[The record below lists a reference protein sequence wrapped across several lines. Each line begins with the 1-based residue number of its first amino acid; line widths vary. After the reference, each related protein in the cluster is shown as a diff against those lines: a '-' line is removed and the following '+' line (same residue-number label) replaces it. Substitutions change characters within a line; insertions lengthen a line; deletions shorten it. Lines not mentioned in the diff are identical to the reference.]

1 MKLII
6 AFIVGFQILDKKIL
20 HTLYAVPGRQSVKVV
35 PHRVEVPVIGDL
47 RECDV
52 MVAARKR
59 QIADVDDRLELR
71 RVRIAPELI
80 ALRPLPRQRPRDLYA
95 VRHIVEGE
103 IAEVRV
109 VGKYKVEVVHAVFEQ
124 ARPRLIFEPFL
135 PVIVPGVSEF
145 RLRFGKALVGGKQ
158 LHVLLLHG
166 EVTHG
171 AEGSLVIVIAEPV
184 DADDVKGIAYV
195 IAMNYCTCADTLP
208 GLKNNAGAYFEKLI
222 GHLYARHLGI
232 NPSTQMNAVELD
244 GESISLP
251 TDFIFNLGPGKP
263 KLHIP
268 VKTSTRERVVE
279 VWAQQRILDGAFG
292 VGRFFCLLTCIGET
306 NLGKNMSI
314 DITCVPNQ
322 WMNYQLFVAQ
332 ITRAYYLDMPEKY
345 RELNDRFPKI
355 HVKEFGEYFH
365 ESEHLFD

>member
-1 MKLII
+1 MPDGREIQSKFDAMKRLFGASPLDPAIT
-6 AFIVGFQILDKKIL
+6 QIFKEINDLC
-20 HTLYAVPGRQSVKVV
+20 Q
-35 PHRVEVPVIGDL
+35 VEADAMQRLPLTSSATARGKNYVLFEHENGKRSRPVNI
-47 RECDV
+47 
-52 MVAARKR
+52 
-59 QIADVDDRLELR
+59 
-71 RVRIAPELI
+71 
-80 ALRPLPRQRPRDLYA
+80 DLYT
-95 VRHIVEGE
+95 EGTTLD
-103 IAEVRV
+103 AD
-109 VGKYKVEVVHAVFEQ
+109 GNSKVEVFWENVHAQ
-124 ARPRLIFEPFL
+124 TIANQPARDITT
-135 PVIVPGVSEF
+135 
-145 RLRFGKALVGGKQ
+145 AL
-158 LHVLLLHG
+158 
-166 EVTHG
+166 
-171 AEGSLVIVIAEPV
+171 
-184 DADDVKGIAYV
+184 YV

-232 NPSTQMNAVELD
+232 EPSTQMNAVELD

-251 TDFIFNLGPGKP
+251 TDFIFNLGPGRP

-306 NLGKNMSI
+306 NLEKNMSI
-314 DITCVPNQ
+314 GITCVPNQ

-332 ITRAYYLDMPEKY
+332 ITRAYYLDIPEKY

-365 ESEHLFD
+365 ESDHLFD

>member
-1 MKLII
+1 MDAL
-6 AFIVGFQILDKKIL
+6 FCRGFSVPQIRHSLR
-20 HTLYAVPGRQSVKVV
+20 GRERYG
-35 PHRVEVPVIGDL
+35 PAL
-47 RECDV
+47 RQNRE
-52 MVAARKR
+52 
-59 QIADVDDRLELR
+59 IADVDDGLELR

-184 DADDVKGIAYV
+184 DADDVKGIA
-195 IAMNYCTCADTLP
+195 
-208 GLKNNAGAYFEKLI
+208 
-222 GHLYARHLGI
+222 
-232 NPSTQMNAVELD
+232 EL
-244 GESISLP
+244 
-251 TDFIFNLGPGKP
+251 
-263 KLHIP
+263 
-268 VKTSTRERVVE
+268 E
-279 VWAQQRILDGAFG
+279 VWMVI
-292 VGRFFCLLTCIGET
+292 
-306 NLGKNMSI
+306 
-314 DITCVPNQ
+314 
-322 WMNYQLFVAQ
+322 W
-332 ITRAYYLDMPEKY
+332 
-345 RELNDRFPKI
+345 
-355 HVKEFGEYFH
+355 
-365 ESEHLFD
+365 

>member
-1 MKLII
+1 MPDGREIQSKFDAMKRLFS
-6 AFIVGFQILDKKIL
+6 ASPLDPAITQVFKEINDLCQFEADAMQRLPLTSSATARGKNYVL
-20 HTLYAVPGRQSVKVV
+20 FEHENGKRS
-35 PHRVEVPVIGDL
+35 RPVNI
-47 RECDV
+47 
-52 MVAARKR
+52 
-59 QIADVDDRLELR
+59 
-71 RVRIAPELI
+71 
-80 ALRPLPRQRPRDLYA
+80 DLYT
-95 VRHIVEGE
+95 EGTS
-103 IAEVRV
+103 ADAD
-109 VGKYKVEVVHAVFEQ
+109 GNSKVEVFWENVRAQ
-124 ARPRLIFEPFL
+124 TISNQPARDITT
-135 PVIVPGVSEF
+135 
-145 RLRFGKALVGGKQ
+145 AL
-158 LHVLLLHG
+158 
-166 EVTHG
+166 
-171 AEGSLVIVIAEPV
+171 
-184 DADDVKGIAYV
+184 YV

-232 NPSTQMNAVELD
+232 EPSTQMNAVELD

-251 TDFIFNLGPGKP
+251 TDFIFNLGPGRP

-306 NLGKNMSI
+306 NLEKNMSVG
-314 DITCVPNQ
+314 ITCVPNQ

-332 ITRAYYLDMPEKY
+332 ITRAYYLDIPEKY

>member
-1 MKLII
+1 MPMPRPLL
-6 AFIVGFQILDKKIL
+6 LD
-20 HTLYAVPGRQSVKVV
+20 
-35 PHRVEVPVIGDL
+35 
-47 RECDV
+47 
-52 MVAARKR
+52 
-59 QIADVDDRLELR
+59 
-71 RVRIAPELI
+71 APETSETKCPNQLTNPQNSLLGTLCPSSSNFPSELLI
-80 ALRPLPRQRPRDLYA
+80 
-95 VRHIVEGE
+95 
-103 IAEVRV
+103 
-109 VGKYKVEVVHAVFEQ
+109 
-124 ARPRLIFEPFL
+124 
-135 PVIVPGVSEF
+135 GV
-145 RLRFGKALVGGKQ
+145 
-158 LHVLLLHG
+158 
-166 EVTHG
+166 
-171 AEGSLVIVIAEPV
+171 
-184 DADDVKGIAYV
+184 
-195 IAMNYCTCADTLP
+195 
-208 GLKNNAGAYFEKLI
+208 

-345 RELNDRFPKI
+345 RELNNRFPKI

>member
-1 MKLII
+1 MPNGREIQSKFDAMKRL
-6 AFIVGFQILDKKIL
+6 FSVSPLDPAITQVFKEINDLCQFEADAMQRLPLTSSATARGKNYVL
-20 HTLYAVPGRQSVKVV
+20 FEHENGKRS
-35 PHRVEVPVIGDL
+35 RPVNI
-47 RECDV
+47 
-52 MVAARKR
+52 
-59 QIADVDDRLELR
+59 
-71 RVRIAPELI
+71 
-80 ALRPLPRQRPRDLYA
+80 DLYT
-95 VRHIVEGE
+95 EGTS
-103 IAEVRV
+103 ADAD
-109 VGKYKVEVVHAVFEQ
+109 GNSKVEAFWENVRAQ
-124 ARPRLIFEPFL
+124 TISNQPARDITT
-135 PVIVPGVSEF
+135 
-145 RLRFGKALVGGKQ
+145 AL
-158 LHVLLLHG
+158 
-166 EVTHG
+166 
-171 AEGSLVIVIAEPV
+171 
-184 DADDVKGIAYV
+184 YV

-232 NPSTQMNAVELD
+232 EPSTQMNAVELD

-251 TDFIFNLGPGKP
+251 TDFIFNLGPGRP

-306 NLGKNMSI
+306 NLEKNMSVG
-314 DITCVPNQ
+314 ITCVPNQ

-332 ITRAYYLDMPEKY
+332 ITRAYYLDIPEKY